1 MGLFTKI
8 TKFAYGFN
16 AYPMETANAGK
27 SFTLFTAE
35 TQPAVAGDGLS
46 ALLLGKQLVQTGN
59 HVALV
64 CLNPNGLL
72 KSYDQIEGVAV
83 VRIPYGYKSMWGRF
97 LFRLRL
103 IKYLICRADK
113 KSIWMVYGAMP
124 GFRVVLL
131 LAHLYRVKLIFR
143 STLWDF
149 DDANTLAGKLYQIPT
164 RILLQKTHIY
174 WALNSAFS
182 AAWQKVV
189 KRQNVFQ
196 SFQGVDLEYQKI
208 KLNDGD
214 VDRLKEKYSIPKGK
228 TLILMV
234 GHLIS
239 RKGYPEIFDW
249 LSMLDDDFLLLHAGT
264 TNAPE
269 WDTMNRFNDEMARNV
284 AYAQKTLGT
293 KVHFLGRQSQMREI
307 YQLAD
312 ILLVASH
319 AEGYPPNSVNEA
331 MAAGKPVI
339 TRRIPGVSDAITD
352 GLNGYVFSDFDE
364 FRTKL
369 SRLINNPLRRDEL
382 GRNAR
387 IFAQDKL
394 DIRKI
399 VSRFFSFIE
408 NQI

>member
-1 MGLFTKI
+1 MK
-8 TKFAYGFN
+8 A
-16 AYPMETANAGK
+16 AAAGK

-35 TQPAVAGDGLS
+35 TYPAVAGDGLS

-59 HVALV
+59 RVALV

-72 KSYDQIEGVAV
+72 KSFDQIDGVETI
-83 VRIPYGYKSMWGRF
+83 RIPYDYKTIWGRF

-103 IKYLICRADK
+103 INYLICRADK
-113 KSIWMVYGAMP
+113 ESTWMVYGAMP
-124 GFRVVLL
+124 GFRFILL
-131 LAHLYRVKLIFR
+131 FAQLYRVKRIFR
-143 STLWDF
+143 STLWGF
-149 DDANTLAGKLYQIPT
+149 DDAYTLAGKLYQIPT
-164 RILLQKTHIY
+164 RVLLKKTHIY

-189 KRQNVFQ
+189 KRLNVFQ
-196 SFQGVDLEYQKI
+196 SFQGVDLENYKI
-208 KLNDGD
+208 KRDEVFL
-214 VDRLKEKYSIPKGK
+214 DRLKEKYSIPKGK

-249 LSMLDDDFLLLHAGT
+249 LSMMDDEFLVLHAGT

-269 WDTMNRFNDEMARNV
+269 WDTMSRFNDEMAKNIV
-284 AYAQKTLGT
+284 HAQKMLGA
-293 KVHFLGRQSQMREI
+293 KVLFLGRQGQMGEI

-312 ILLVASH
+312 ILLVASY

-352 GLNGYVFSDFDE
+352 GLNGYVFSDFEE
-364 FRTKL
+364 FRTKF
-369 SRLINNPLRRDEL
+369 SHLINNPLRRDEL

-387 IFAQDKL
+387 IFAEDKL

-399 VSRFFSFIE
+399 VLRFYSFIG
-408 NQI
+408 NRT